1 MQAVGRFAES
11 VATNVFT
18 SVERATGCAAMVK
31 TGDGDC
37 TISMPDNA
45 VVADNIAKR
54 GAHDDG
60 FWHFDAITKTLVR
73 TGLVRD
79 NPVWVYTDG
88 TLTVNSPAFGVL
100 LHELAEIL
108 TVSNVTVYAPM
119 Q

>member
-1 MQAVGRFAES
+1 MTAFG
-11 VATNVFT
+11 
-18 SVERATGCAAMVK
+18 
-31 TGDGDC
+31 
-37 TISMPDNA
+37 ISTPS
-45 VVADNIAKR
+45 R
-54 GAHDDG
+54 RH
-60 FWHFDAITKTLVR
+60 WVR

-79 NPVWVYTDG
+79 NPVRVYTDG